1 MIRLY
6 GPDNQEM
13 MAVHSLDKDAEGKT
27 LVIKGKI
34 YGAMPLT
41 VLMYPEDARAFL
53 KMLTPKLAWF
63 LFTML
68 FKSAV
73 KGKRSS

>member
-6 GPDNQEM
+6 GPDNNEM
-13 MAVHSLDKDAEGKT
+13 MAIST
-27 LVIKGKI
+27 LETENNALLIKGKI

-41 VLMYPEDARAFL
+41 ARLYPEDARAFFKL
-53 KMLTPKLAWF
+53 MTPRLIWF

-68 FKSAV
+68 LRKSV
-73 KGKRSS
+73 KKAGNA